1 LVGKA
6 DASSYTATGTF
17 SGQDVQP
24 PEEIPWAD
32 FPPSAPGLESQACGH
47 HRSSHHGPGSMGC
60 DRPLGAGNEVVM
72 NRPGHSV
79 RILSIT
85 AYVIAGLL
93 AAAGV
98 IVGLLPRS
106 VAGFDAVCP
115 SVLGHLTGAV
125 TPLQSVADRLASA
138 PCVTYEDQMMALMG
152 ILLDSAAAVLI
163 AGLIAGSRSRRLRS
177 VPPPAT
183 GTTQAVAEPTHF
195 PLSTRDQDAVAAP
208 RGATDP
214 GELR

>member
-1 LVGKA
+1 MTEAL
-6 DASSYTATGTF
+6 TT
-17 SGQDVQP
+17 
-24 PEEIPWAD
+24 
-32 FPPSAPGLESQACGH
+32 APGT
-47 HRSSHHGPGSMGC
+47 MGG

-72 NRPGHSV
+72 NRPGRSV

-85 AYVIAGLL
+85 AYVAAGLL

-98 IVGLLPRS
+98 ILALLPRS

-152 ILLDSAAAVLI
+152 ILLGSAAVVLI
-163 AGLIAGSRSRRLRS
+163 AGLIAGSRARRLRS
-177 VPPPAT
+177 VPPAT
-183 GTTQAVAEPTHF
+183 GTIPAVAEPTHF
-195 PLSTRDQDAVAAP
+195 PLSTGDQDAVAAP
-208 RGATDP
+208 REPRPP
-214 GELR
+214 GD

>member
-1 LVGKA
+1 
-6 DASSYTATGTF
+6 
-17 SGQDVQP
+17 
-24 PEEIPWAD
+24 
-32 FPPSAPGLESQACGH
+32 
-47 HRSSHHGPGSMGC
+47 MGG

-72 NRPGHSV
+72 NRPGRSV

-85 AYVIAGLL
+85 AYVAAGLL

-98 IVGLLPRS
+98 ILGLLPRS

-152 ILLDSAAAVLI
+152 ILLGSAAVV
-163 AGLIAGSRSRRLRS
+163 LIAGSRARRLRS
-177 VPPPAT
+177 VPPAT
-183 GTTQAVAEPTHF
+183 GTIPAVAEPTHF
-195 PLSTRDQDAVAAP
+195 PLSTGDRDAVAAP
-208 RGATDP
+208 REPRPP
-214 GELR
+214 GD

>member
-1 LVGKA
+1 MTEAL
-6 DASSYTATGTF
+6 TT
-17 SGQDVQP
+17 
-24 PEEIPWAD
+24 
-32 FPPSAPGLESQACGH
+32 APGT
-47 HRSSHHGPGSMGC
+47 MGG

-72 NRPGHSV
+72 NRPGRSV

-85 AYVIAGLL
+85 AYVAAGLL

-98 IVGLLPRS
+98 ILGLLPRS

-152 ILLDSAAAVLI
+152 ILLGSAAVV
-163 AGLIAGSRSRRLRS
+163 LIAGSRARRLRS
-177 VPPPAT
+177 VPPGDRNNTSRRGAD
-183 GTTQAVAEPTHF
+183 
-195 PLSTRDQDAVAAP
+195 PLSPVDWRPGRRRRTPGASAP
-208 RGATDP
+208 RG
-214 GELR
+214 LR

>member
-1 LVGKA
+1 
-6 DASSYTATGTF
+6 
-17 SGQDVQP
+17 
-24 PEEIPWAD
+24 
-32 FPPSAPGLESQACGH
+32 
-47 HRSSHHGPGSMGC
+47 MGG

-72 NRPGHSV
+72 NRPVRSV

-85 AYVIAGLL
+85 AYVAAGLL

-98 IVGLLPRS
+98 ILGLLPRS

-152 ILLDSAAAVLI
+152 ILLGSAAVV
-163 AGLIAGSRSRRLRS
+163 LIAGSRARRLRS
-177 VPPPAT
+177 VPPAT
-183 GTTQAVAEPTHF
+183 GTIPAVAEPTHF
-195 PLSTRDQDAVAAP
+195 PLSTGDQDAVAAP
-208 RGATDP
+208 REPRPP
-214 GELR
+214 GD

>member
-1 LVGKA
+1 
-6 DASSYTATGTF
+6 
-17 SGQDVQP
+17 
-24 PEEIPWAD
+24 
-32 FPPSAPGLESQACGH
+32 
-47 HRSSHHGPGSMGC
+47 MGG

-72 NRPGHSV
+72 NRPGRSV

-85 AYVIAGLL
+85 AYVAAGLL

-98 IVGLLPRS
+98 ILGLLPRS

-152 ILLDSAAAVLI
+152 ILLGSAAVV
-163 AGLIAGSRSRRLRS
+163 LIAGSRARRLRS
-177 VPPPAT
+177 VPPAT
-183 GTTQAVAEPTHF
+183 GTIPAVAEPTHF
-195 PLSTRDQDAVAAP
+195 PLSTGDQDAVAAP
-208 RGATDP
+208 REPRPPRG
-214 GELR
+214 LR